1 MDKIRNYIDISNFL
15 IYTINGKT
23 KNSKIYGGEKMK
35 KAFLKVAFFLTIS
48 TLILVLMST
57 GFVFAKEGW
66 PSQLKFVAGPP
77 GGSWYSIGGA
87 ISDLLTKKVIPT
99 TGSTGGGVSNVINI
113 NKKKADLGLTTVFG
127 GLQAIQ
133 GTEIFKKY
141 GKQTNVAALM
151 NLYKQY
157 FYFVIRE
164 DYAKKHNIETVG
176 DVFKNKLPIRMA
188 TLKPGTSSEFM
199 VRRILE
205 EGYGIN
211 YKTIKKWGGSVQ
223 SASYS
228 DGANLLAD
236 NHIDAFLFTVSVP
249 ASIILKI
256 ESQTK
261 IKILPVEE
269 KVREVMK
276 EKFGTT
282 THVIPPGVYK
292 CVTKD
297 IPTVG
302 SYTAIIVRKDL
313 PEDLVYEIT
322 KVIFENKD
330 ELANTVKALK
340 QINKQDAPRN
350 TVYPLHKGAEKY
362 FEEIGAL

>member
-1 MDKIRNYIDISNFL
+1 
-15 IYTINGKT
+15 
-23 KNSKIYGGEKMK
+23 MK
-35 KAFLKVAFFLTIS
+35 KFFSQKVGITVLS
-48 TLILVLMST
+48 LILVLLLGTSV
-57 GFVFAKEGW
+57 VFAKEGW

-87 ISDLLTKKVIPT
+87 VADLLTKKVIPT
-99 TGSTGGGVSNVINI
+99 TASTGGGVTNVINI
-113 NKKKADLGLTTVFG
+113 NRKKADLGLTTVFG

-141 GKQTNVAALM
+141 GKQTNVSALM

-164 DYAKKHNIETVG
+164 DYAKKHGIEKVG
-176 DVFKNKLPIRMA
+176 DVFKKKLSIRIA

-205 EGYGIN
+205 EGYGVS

-223 SASYS
+223 PASYS

-256 ESQTK
+256 EAQTK
-261 IKILPVEE
+261 IKILPVEDE
-269 KVREVMK
+269 VRKIMK

-282 THVIPPGVYK
+282 THIIPPGIYK

-297 IPTVG
+297 VPTVG
-302 SYTAIIVRKDL
+302 SYTAIIIRKDL
-313 PEDLVYEIT
+313 PVDLVYEIA
-322 KVIFENKD
+322 KAIFENRD
-330 ELANTVKALK
+330 DLANTVKALK
-340 QINKQDAPRN
+340 QINKKDAPRN
-350 TVYPLHKGAEKY
+350 TVYPLHEGAKKY
-362 FEEIGAL
+362 FKEIGAL